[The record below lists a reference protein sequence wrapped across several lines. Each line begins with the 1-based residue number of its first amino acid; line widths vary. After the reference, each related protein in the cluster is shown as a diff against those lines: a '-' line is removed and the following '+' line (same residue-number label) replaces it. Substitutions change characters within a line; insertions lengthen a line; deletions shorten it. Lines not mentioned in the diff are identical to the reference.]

1 MKFLV
6 NPECYHKMCE
16 SCVDRIFSHGPAQC
30 PVAGCRKTLRKHRF
44 RAQTFEDIKVERE
57 VDIRRRV
64 AEVFNRREDDFE
76 TLRDYNNYLNDVED
90 ITFNLVNNID
100 VAESEKKLQKY
111 KEENGQSIKHNATL
125 DNDEKAELQAQQA
138 AEKEHAKLRRDA
150 ARREL
155 EEEKREKEQGQRQII
170 DKLASGQ
177 GNAEKI
183 IREGERIMLK
193 RSSARR
199 ADMETTDV
207 PVQVTDAFAN
217 GNGSNGNG
225 STASDAFVIRGLKKR
240 TAPEPEKPYDAF
252 GGLNYVNQYYV
263 LQDKYDWEWLDA
275 ARNDV
280 AYTAGGYDVNEYT
293 QRAFSEAF
301 AGLGVCV
308 ADEMTKKDA
317 VMSQTVREPAVT
329 QQRKAKVAGGNIKA
343 NADDVF

>member
-170 DKLASGQ
+170 DKLASGH
-177 GNAEKI
+177 GNAAKI

-207 PVQVTDAFAN
+207 PMQVTDAFA
-217 GNGSNGNG
+217 NGNG

-252 GGLNYVNQYYV
+252 GGLNYVNQYYL

-329 QQRKAKVAGGNIKA
+329 QQRKAKVAGGDIKA

>member
-57 VDIRRRV
+57 VDIRRRI

-76 TLRDYNNYLNDVED
+76 TLLDYNNYLNDVED

-125 DNDEKAELQAQQA
+125 DNDEKANLQAQQA
-138 AEKEHAKLRRDA
+138 AEKEQARLRRDA

-177 GNAEKI
+177 GNAAKI

-199 ADMETTDV
+199 ADMERIQEPIPAAEALAHGGNST
-207 PVQVTDAFAN
+207 
-217 GNGSNGNG
+217 NGSD
-225 STASDAFVIRGLKKR
+225 SFVIRGLKKR
-240 TAPEPEKPYDAF
+240 TAPEPEKAYDPF
-252 GGLNYVNQYYV
+252 DGLTYVREYYV
-263 LQDKYDWEWLDA
+263 LQDKYDWEWLDP
-275 ARNDV
+275 ARNDL

-293 QRAFSEAF
+293 QRALSEAF
-301 AGLGVCV
+301 AGLGVCI
-308 ADEMTKKDA
+308 ADEMSEKDA
-317 VMSQTVREPAVT
+317 AVAAPAKSPPAQSRKKAQT
-329 QQRKAKVAGGNIKA
+329 AGGNIKA
-343 NADDVF
+343 TADDVF